1 MSDRSP
7 FNQDDDERPDSPGTT
22 PEHDLDDLEADAQE
36 PLDDG
41 DLEDEYI
48 EGGDLE
54 DDDVEGDEYLED
66 EYVEDGYVEDEYV
79 EVRGHSSG
87 CRRLVVAGVA
97 LFLVFALAAGAGAV
111 WVQRQIDPPGEAG
124 EVQTMVIPEGST
136 SDDIGELLAAE
147 GIIADA
153 FVWEWYLR
161 INGGGPFQA
170 GTYELAKN
178 STISDVID
186 VLDDGPAPLEERSFT
201 VPEALTLDEILDRLA
216 DPDEGLGLDRDKLQ
230 QLMDSGQIRWS
241 GQPADQPSNEGIL
254 FPETYRIESDADE
267 EAVLRKLVGQL
278 EAVMTELDVASAQ
291 ERFNLTPY
299 EVLVVASLIEEETKV
314 DAERSKVARVI
325 YNRLSQ
331 GIPLG
336 IDATSRYEA
345 LLAGRNREDV
355 DFDSDS
361 PYNTRRIAGL
371 PPTPIAAPGRA
382 SIEAA
387 LNPADGPWIYY
398 VLEDAEG
405 NHFFTDS
412 NSEFIAAKERCRE
425 NGLGCG

>member
-1 MSDRSP
+1 MSDRP
-7 FNQDDDERPDSPGTT
+7 PCDQDDEHAASALPGSA
-22 PEHDLDDLEADAQE
+22 P
-36 PLDDG
+36 PP
-41 DLEDEYI
+41 
-48 EGGDLE
+48 
-54 DDDVEGDEYLED
+54 EGDADDPELGDD
-66 EYVEDGYVEDEYV
+66 ELLVPGDAHDDELV
-79 EVRGHSSG
+79 AVARVL
-87 CRRLVVAGVA
+87 LVVLAAAGVA
-97 LFLVFALAAGAGAV
+97 GGV

-124 EVQTMVIPEGST
+124 EVQQLVIPDGST
-136 SDDIGELLAAE
+136 SDDIGELLASE
-147 GIIADA
+147 GIIANA
-153 FVWEWYLR
+153 VVWEWYLR

-178 STISDVID
+178 MAIGDVID
-186 VLDDGPAPLEERSFT
+186 VLDEGPAGPEERTFT
-201 VPEALTLDEILDRLA
+201 VPEALTLQEILDRLA
-216 DPDEGLGLDRDKLQ
+216 DPDKGLGLDRTKLQ

-254 FPETYRIESDADE
+254 FPETYRIEAGADE

-278 EAVMTELDVASAQ
+278 ETVTSELDIASAQ
-291 ERFNLTPY
+291 QRFNLTPY
-299 EVLVVASLIEEETKV
+299 EVLTVASLIEEETKV

-345 LLAGRNREDV
+345 VLAGRNRGDV
-355 DFDSDS
+355 DFESDS

-371 PPTPIAAPGRA
+371 PPTPIASPGRA

-387 LNPADGPWIYY
+387 LNPAEGPWIYY
-398 VLEDAEG
+398 VLEDSDG

-412 NSEFIAAKERCRE
+412 SSEFIAAKERCRE